1 MNKIG
6 QVRPNVYLMSLV
18 ACIIGLGCYFLMF
31 KVFGV
36 SVPSWVKGPGSILVI
51 TYFISLIFIHELIHM
66 IAAYFFV
73 PVKSVRLKIK
83 ILTWEVSSDKPFK
96 RNNYLIYTLAP
107 GFLLSLIAIVLFF
120 VFSSMNVKYLSAILF
135 LFGFAGATG
144 DMWLAMGALKYPRD
158 CYVLD
163 KGAELEIFEQ
173 PE

>member
-6 QVRPNVYLMSLV
+6 HVRTNIYLMSLV

-31 KVFGV
+31 KALGV
-36 SVPSWVKGPGSILVI
+36 AVPQWVKGPGSILVFTCLI
-51 TYFISLIFIHELIHM
+51 CLIFIHELIHM
-66 IAAYFFV
+66 IVAYFFV

-107 GFLLSLIAIVLFF
+107 GLILSLIAIVLFF
-120 VFSSMNVKYLSAILF
+120 VFDSRNAKYLSAILF

-144 DMWLAMGALKYPRD
+144 DMWLALGALRYPKT

>member
-6 QVRPNVYLMSLV
+6 HVRPNIYVMSLV
-18 ACIIGLGCYFLMF
+18 GCIIALGCYFLMF
-31 KVFGV
+31 KALGA
-36 SVPSWVKGPGSILVI
+36 STPPWVKGPGSILVF

-66 IAAYFFV
+66 IVAYFFV

-83 ILTWEVSSDKPFK
+83 ILTWEVSSDKPFRRK
-96 RNNYLIYTLAP
+96 DYLIFTLAP
-107 GFLLSLIAIVLFF
+107 GFILSLIAIVLFF
-120 VFSSMNVKYLSAILF
+120 VFSSMNVRYFSAILF

-144 DMWLAMGALKYPRD
+144 DMWLALGALRYPKS

>member
-6 QVRPNVYLMSLV
+6 YVRPNIYLMSLV
-18 ACIIGLGCYFLMF
+18 ACIIALGCYFLMF
-31 KVFGV
+31 KVLGAI
-36 SVPSWVKGPGSILVI
+36 VPSWVKGPGCILVFI
-51 TYFISLIFIHELIHM
+51 YVISLIFIHELIHM
-66 IAAYFFV
+66 IVAYFFV

-96 RNNYLIYTLAP
+96 RNNYLIFTLAP
-107 GFLLSLIAIVLFF
+107 GFILSLIAIVLFF
-120 VFSSMNVKYLSAILF
+120 VFSSMNVRYLSAILF

-144 DMWLAMGALKYPRD
+144 DIWLALGALKYPRD

-163 KGAELEIFEQ
+163 KGAELDILEQ

>member
-6 QVRPNVYLMSLV
+6 HVRPNVYLMSLV
-18 ACIIGLGCYFLMF
+18 ACIIALGCYFLMF
-31 KVFGV
+31 KALGV
-36 SVPSWVKGPGSILVI
+36 SVPPWVKGPGSILVFL
-51 TYFISLIFIHELIHM
+51 YVISLIFIHEAIHM
-66 IAAYFFV
+66 IVAYFFV

-107 GFLLSLIAIVLFF
+107 GFLLSLTGILVFF
-120 VFSSMNVKYLSAILF
+120 VFDSMNIRYLSAILF

-144 DMWLAMGALKYPRD
+144 DMWLALGALKYPRD

-173 PE
+173 PD

>member
-1 MNKIG
+1 MNRIEH
-6 QVRPNVYLMSLV
+6 VRPNVYLISLV
-18 ACIIGLGCYFLMF
+18 ACIAALGCYFLMF
-31 KVFGV
+31 KVLGA
-36 SVPSWVKGPGSILVI
+36 SVPSWVKGPGSILVFL
-51 TYFISLIFIHELIHM
+51 YVISLIFVHEAIHM

-107 GFLLSLIAIVLFF
+107 GVLLSFIAILLFF

-144 DMWLAMGALKYPRD
+144 DMWLALGALRYPKS

-163 KGAELEIFEQ
+163 KGAELEILEQ
-173 PE
+173 AD